1 MIIATLFWD
10 SKDVLHLD
18 FLAGKKTINAE
29 YYSNL
34 LNESE
39 AENTLKVKKVA
50 GFSLLPPRQ
59 CSSSHCRFNDDN
71 STETEVGFLRGKR
84 CQNNGDV
91 IAGVQCWIQKP
102 LKTFFK
108 TGIKKLPQ
116 SWHKCTE
123 VSVDYN
129 EK

>member
-1 MIIATLFWD
+1 MRLGSTTSLLNQKEQVSSGNMPILHSPKKVKIFSAGMIIATLFWD

-71 STETEVGFLRGKR
+71 STETEVV
-84 CQNNGDV
+84 CT
-91 IAGVQCWIQKP
+91 ASSSVQSR
-102 LKTFFK
+102 L
-108 TGIKKLPQ
+108 
-116 SWHKCTE
+116 S
-123 VSVDYN
+123 SV
-129 EK
+129 